1 MSYRITYAEVGTVTS
16 TSSYVAVP
24 LTVPGQSASA
34 SQTSFEAAMPGALSF
49 LFQNTGASNDLLV
62 KVVADNDRTART
74 IATQWVTVIA
84 EFTLTASGGAAPIAG
99 KTIDFTEF
107 AFYAVLVKDA
117 SGGSHST
124 MTVDICHQR
133 KN

>member
-1 MSYRITYAEVGTVTS
+1 MSYRITYSNVGTVTS
-16 TSSYVAVP
+16 TASYAAVP
-24 LTVPGQSASA
+24 LTVPGQSSSA
-34 SQTSFEAAMPGALSF
+34 SQTSFEAAFPGALSF
-49 LFQNTGASNDLLV
+49 VFQNTGSSNDLLV
-62 KVVADNDRTART
+62 KVVADNSRTART
-74 IATQWVTVIA
+74 LTTQWSTIVP
-84 EFTLTASGGAAPIAG
+84 EFTLNASGGAAPIAA

-133 KN
+133 RS